1 MPNNVA
7 VYCRV
12 STKEQGQS
20 GLSLDSQRATC
31 VAACGERDWPID
43 RIVMEAAS
51 GKSVEK
57 RPELRTLLED
67 LRAARLDG
75 LVVARLD
82 RLARNTADVYDLM
95 GQAKDEGWTL
105 LVLDP
110 LVDLSTP
117 FGRAMAGMAAVF
129 AQLER
134 ELIGQR
140 QRESIAARKRAGT
153 YRGGGNNAPVYDP
166 VVLKRIVGLYNAGA
180 TSYTMTEVLTDE
192 GYTPP
197 RATFWTPEN
206 VRGIVAGLRHG
217 RILIDGREPVL
228 ADRR

>member
-140 QRESIAARKRAGT
+140 QRESIAARKLAGT
-153 YRGGGNNAPVYDP
+153 YRGGGNKAPVYDP

-180 TSYTMTEVLTDE
+180 TSYTMAETLAEE
-192 GYTPP
+192 GYVPP

-206 VRGIVAGLRHG
+206 VRGIVASLRAG
-217 RILIDGREPVL
+217 RVTIDGRMPVL
-228 ADRR
+228 VDRR